1 MPTALQFR
9 RGTTAQNNSFT
20 GALGEI
26 SIDTQLDTIRV
37 HDGSTAGGFELVQKV
52 TTQTLT
58 NKTLALGSNTVSG
71 TTAQFN
77 TTLSDGSFATLVG
90 SETLTNKTINAS
102 NNTLSNIANSALS
115 NSSITVTDGSNS
127 TATALDDHNHIY
139 VGEGMDV
146 TESSGTVTFVNR
158 RRYRF
163 KQRYRIFCIC

>member
-1 MPTALQFR
+1 MTTALQFR

-52 TTQTLT
+52 LTQTLT

-77 TTLSDGSFATLVG
+77 TALSDGSFATLVG
-90 SETLTNKTINAS
+90 SETLTNKTINVS
-102 NNTLSNIANSALS
+102 NNTLSNIANSGFYL
-115 NSSITVTDGSNS
+115 I
-127 TATALDDHNHIY
+127 LQLQLQ
-139 VGEGMDV
+139 MDQIQLQLFRWV
-146 TESSGTVTFVNR
+146 QSHLLLVKVWTLQNLLE
-158 RRYRF
+158 
-163 KQRYRIFCIC
+163 QLLFCW